1 MNNKKLI
8 KIILLCLTLTF
19 SGVGATYSYFVH
31 NEKVENSINVSVG
44 TIKSDFID
52 SNTQTPITFPIVNI
66 SGLLPGETQTKN
78 YNIKNIG
85 SLTSKVAFSLDN
97 FTESEK
103 DTLIPYLNFKIEA
116 GSNLL
121 YDGSLKDYIN
131 SSDKILTLKDQN
143 NDPILL
149 KSNSVVEVKLSFTLQ
164 NTVPYI
170 AEGKS
175 LKFNINIHSTQPND
189 PQWSYNN

>member
-8 KIILLCLTLTF
+8 KIILLCLILTF
-19 SGVGATYSYFVH
+19 SGVGATYSYFVY
-31 NEKVENSINVSVG
+31 NDKVENSINVSIG
-44 TIKSDFID
+44 TIKSDFYD
-52 SNTQTPITFPIVNI
+52 TNTPQQPFKSPIVNI
-66 SGLLPGETQTKN
+66 NGLLPGETQSTN

-85 SLTSKVAFSLDN
+85 SLTSKVALSLDN

-103 DTLIPYLNFKIEA
+103 DALIPYINFKIES

-121 YDGSLKDYIN
+121 YNGPLKDYIK
-131 SSDKILTLKDQN
+131 SSNEILTLKDQN

-149 KSNSVVEVKLSFTLQ
+149 KANSDIEVKLSFTLQ
-164 NTVPYI
+164 NTVPYK

-189 PQWSYNN
+189 PQWSY